1 MYLLLTTLSFA
12 NSDLVSLN
20 LETKESI
27 PSPLSVELMLQKLQ
41 IRPEDTAYVS
51 VETTEKKKSIRWFLL
66 DGHLLTKERQLKN
79 GDCRQFQ
86 GRDPVQNIR
95 ELHSFKST
103 ETHDG
108 LFLSTTDENT
118 QVMVDLMPGESLSVT
133 TMLSNIDTSA
143 EELINLQRNSG
154 SLRIHRD
161 GQRVKTC
168 MAQALETL

>member
-1 MYLLLTTLSFA
+1 MYLLLTTLSYA
-12 NSDLVSLN
+12 SPELVSLT
-20 LETKESI
+20 LETKENI

-41 IRPEDTAYVS
+41 IRPENTTYVS
-51 VETTEKKKSIRWFLL
+51 VETTEKKRAIRWFLL
-66 DGHLLTKERQLKN
+66 DGHLLSKERHLTK
-79 GDCRQFQ
+79 GDCHQFQ

-103 ETHDG
+103 EAHEG

-118 QVMVDLMPGESLSVT
+118 QVMVDLKPGESLSVT

-143 EELINLQRNSG
+143 EELINLDRKSG

-161 GQRVKTC
+161 GQKVKTC
-168 MAQALETL
+168 MAQDKDTL